1 GALPLPQSIHWRSA
15 RDGLADRTRP
25 APIGAVR
32 LAAADPK
39 RGIRGWAARDCGG
52 DRPRRA
58 ISHRLAASGGAVRCA
73 CVLGPPPGARGLRTR
88 RRLMATVAGFL
99 VIEFDGDIVRTLP
112 LSYGVLRIG
121 RGPDNDLALQHRGVS
136 RNHVELHVTADG
148 ILVTDLG
155 SVNGTFIDGER
166 LLSHQPTRL
175 ELGQELRVG
184 PFVLAPRRSPSDQPD
199 GAVPTPLE
207 REPRPPRRDIEWVPP
222 PTVERRPSLPVPAPN
237 AQRSRYLNYLPA
249 IFSDNDFLGR
259 YLLVFESIWEP
270 MEQRQ
275 DHIEM
280 YLSPATCPASFL
292 PWLASWFD
300 LTVSPHWPERHVRE
314 LVQQAMDLY
323 RWRGT

>member
-1 GALPLPQSIHWRSA
+1 MAAL
-15 RDGLADRTRP
+15 
-25 APIGAVR
+25 
-32 LAAADPK
+32 
-39 RGIRGWAARDCGG
+39 
-52 DRPRRA
+52 
-58 ISHRLAASGGAVRCA
+58 
-73 CVLGPPPGARGLRTR
+73 
-88 RRLMATVAGFL
+88 AGFL

-199 GAVPTPLE
+199 GAMPTPLE
-207 REPRPPRRDIEWVPP
+207 REPRPPRRDIALVPP
-222 PTVERRPSLPVPAPN
+222 PPVERRPSLPVPAPN
-237 AQRSRYLNYLPA
+237 AQLSRYLNYLPA

-323 RWRGT
+323 RWRGTNYGLAQMIELWTGVTPHIEESPTEQFVFNVRMTPPSGVKVDRQVVEGLLNAHKPAHAGYQLEIANA

>member
-1 GALPLPQSIHWRSA
+1 
-15 RDGLADRTRP
+15 
-25 APIGAVR
+25 
-32 LAAADPK
+32 
-39 RGIRGWAARDCGG
+39 
-52 DRPRRA
+52 
-58 ISHRLAASGGAVRCA
+58 
-73 CVLGPPPGARGLRTR
+73 
-88 RRLMATVAGFL
+88 MATLAGFL

-323 RWRGT
+323 RWRGTNYGLAQMIELWTGVTAHIEESPTEQFVFNVRMTPPSGVKVDRQVVEDLLNAHKPAHAGYQLEIANA

>member
-1 GALPLPQSIHWRSA
+1 
-15 RDGLADRTRP
+15 
-25 APIGAVR
+25 
-32 LAAADPK
+32 
-39 RGIRGWAARDCGG
+39 
-52 DRPRRA
+52 
-58 ISHRLAASGGAVRCA
+58 
-73 CVLGPPPGARGLRTR
+73 
-88 RRLMATVAGFL
+88 MATLAGFL

-112 LSYGVLRIG
+112 LSYGVLRVG

-175 ELGQELRVG
+175 ELGQEVRVG
-184 PFVLAPRRSPSDQPD
+184 PFVLAPRRSLSDQPD
-199 GAVPTPLE
+199 GAMPTPLE
-207 REPRPPRRDIEWVPP
+207 REPRPPRRDIEWAPP
-222 PTVERRPSLPVPAPN
+222 PPVERRPSLPVPAPN

-323 RWRGT
+323 RWRGTNYGLAQMIELWTGVTAHIEESPTEQFVFNVRMTPPSGVKVDRQVVEDLLSAHKPAHAGYQLEIANA

>member
-1 GALPLPQSIHWRSA
+1 
-15 RDGLADRTRP
+15 
-25 APIGAVR
+25 
-32 LAAADPK
+32 
-39 RGIRGWAARDCGG
+39 
-52 DRPRRA
+52 
-58 ISHRLAASGGAVRCA
+58 
-73 CVLGPPPGARGLRTR
+73 
-88 RRLMATVAGFL
+88 MATLAGFL

-222 PTVERRPSLPVPAPN
+222 PTAERRPSLPVPAPN

-323 RWRGT
+323 RWRGTNYGLAQMIELWTGVTAHIEESPTEQFVFNVRMTPPSGVKVDRQVVEDLLNAHKPAHAGYQLEIANA

>member
-1 GALPLPQSIHWRSA
+1 
-15 RDGLADRTRP
+15 
-25 APIGAVR
+25 
-32 LAAADPK
+32 
-39 RGIRGWAARDCGG
+39 
-52 DRPRRA
+52 
-58 ISHRLAASGGAVRCA
+58 
-73 CVLGPPPGARGLRTR
+73 
-88 RRLMATVAGFL
+88 MATLAGFL

-148 ILVTDLG
+148 VLVTDLG

-199 GAVPTPLE
+199 GAMPTPLE

-323 RWRGT
+323 RWRGTNYGLAQMIELWTGVTAHIEESPTEQFVFNVRMTPPSGVKVDRQVVEDLLNAHKPAHAGYQLEIANA

>member
-1 GALPLPQSIHWRSA
+1 
-15 RDGLADRTRP
+15 
-25 APIGAVR
+25 
-32 LAAADPK
+32 
-39 RGIRGWAARDCGG
+39 
-52 DRPRRA
+52 
-58 ISHRLAASGGAVRCA
+58 
-73 CVLGPPPGARGLRTR
+73 
-88 RRLMATVAGFL
+88 MATLAGFL

-199 GAVPTPLE
+199 GAMPTPLE
-207 REPRPPRRDIEWVPP
+207 REPRPPRRDTEWVPP

-280 YLSPATCPASFL
+280 YLSPATCPGSFL

-323 RWRGT
+323 RWRGTNYGLAQMIELWTGVTAHIEESPTEQFVFNVRMTPPSGVKVDRQVVEDLLNAHKPAHAGYQLEIANA

>member
-1 GALPLPQSIHWRSA
+1 MPAL
-15 RDGLADRTRP
+15 
-25 APIGAVR
+25 
-32 LAAADPK
+32 
-39 RGIRGWAARDCGG
+39 
-52 DRPRRA
+52 
-58 ISHRLAASGGAVRCA
+58 
-73 CVLGPPPGARGLRTR
+73 
-88 RRLMATVAGFL
+88 AGFL

-155 SVNGTFIDGER
+155 SVNGTFIAGER

-199 GAVPTPLE
+199 GAMPTPLE

-222 PTVERRPSLPVPAPN
+222 PPVERRPSLPVPAPN
-237 AQRSRYLNYLPA
+237 AQRSRYLTYLPA

-323 RWRGT
+323 RWRGTNYGLAQMIELWTGVTPHIEESPTEQFVFNVHMSPPSGVKVDRQVVEDLLNAHKPAHAGYQLEIANA

>member
-1 GALPLPQSIHWRSA
+1 MAAL
-15 RDGLADRTRP
+15 
-25 APIGAVR
+25 
-32 LAAADPK
+32 
-39 RGIRGWAARDCGG
+39 
-52 DRPRRA
+52 
-58 ISHRLAASGGAVRCA
+58 
-73 CVLGPPPGARGLRTR
+73 
-88 RRLMATVAGFL
+88 AGFL

-166 LLSHQPTRL
+166 LLAHQPTRL
-175 ELGQELRVG
+175 ELGHELRVG

-199 GAVPTPLE
+199 GVSPTPLE

-222 PTVERRPSLPVPAPN
+222 PPVERRPSLPVPAPN

-249 IFSDNDFLGR
+249 IFSDNEFLGR

-323 RWRGT
+323 RWRGTNYGLAQMIELWTGVTPHIEESPTEQFVFNVRMAPPGGVKVDRKVVEDLLNAHKPAHAGYQLEIANG